1 MNTKNSRTNPLP
13 GLTKKSPMPKT
24 YETRPLTEDE
34 KKKLKGNVGSAPNPA
49 KTAYQIGSTLIKG
62 GKYIY
67 NKLTS

>member
-13 GLTKKSPMPKT
+13 GLIKKSPMPTT

-49 KTAYQIGSTLIKG
+49 KTAYTIGKAVYKG
-62 GKYIY
+62 GKALY